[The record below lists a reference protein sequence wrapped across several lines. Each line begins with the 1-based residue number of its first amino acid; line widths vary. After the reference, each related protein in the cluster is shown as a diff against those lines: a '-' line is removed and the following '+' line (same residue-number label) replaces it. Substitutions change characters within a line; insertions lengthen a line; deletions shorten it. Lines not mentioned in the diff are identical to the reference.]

1 MSDYFD
7 PKNEELLKD
16 FFAEAQ
22 SQVESLEQNLLV
34 LENDPRNKDAI
45 DELFRAAHTLKG
57 GASTVQMSEISEFTH
72 AIEDVLDSLRS
83 SRNKITEKVIDSLL
97 ASVDMLKEMLD
108 KRANGQVFDEDME
121 SLLAAL
127 KSAVKAGQADAG
139 QGAAGKAKTAR
150 KAAAGGGAQSPELTE
165 YELLE
170 FRENLA
176 PGERICKVTVEFNE
190 LNTMNTV
197 GGIQVFA
204 VLKRTGKVLKTE
216 PEFEQI
222 YADNFFPVIIYYLAT
237 KENAETLKA
246 LCTINDVTTGVEV
259 HTVTDDGGIIAEG
272 RAAINKEIRELDETR
287 EQDEARE
294 EAEDEK
300 DLKKSPHKFISS
312 VLRVDSKRIDT
323 LLNLVSEIVIMKS
336 TINQINTQFGA
347 HYLEFQNTHV
357 RFQERIRELF
367 EMLPAVLEEIGNGAP
382 IKTVKKNILNQF
394 GDLFSLYTAFDSSY
408 KDTLNKFRGSSQSL
422 SRITGAL
429 QEGVMQ
435 IRMVP
440 ISHIF
445 SRFPRLVRDLSK
457 SLNKNVNLIIEGEST
472 ELDKSIIE
480 DLLDPL
486 IHCVRNSI
494 DHGIEDP
501 DQREKIGK
509 EREGTIVLRAR
520 NEGNLVIIEV
530 EDDGMGID
538 VGAIRKKAIDS
549 GLIHPDKSLS
559 EIEAFNLIFKP
570 GFSTAKKVTNVSG
583 RGVGLD
589 VVKKQIEKMNGDVSI
604 WSNHTQGTRFTIR
617 IPLTLA
623 IVQGLLVRVGKEVYA
638 VPITSVFETLRITEQ
653 DIKRIDNYEVFNLRE
668 DVISL
673 IRLHKIFN
681 IDADAD
687 REYNYAVIVGS
698 GEKKVGLFVDVL
710 IGEEDVVIKPLKD
723 RFTKSPGIAGA
734 TILGDGRV
742 SLILDVNELLNL
754 GLKMEI
760 EERKKRETITS

>member
-22 SQVESLEQNLLV
+22 SQIESLEQNLLA
-34 LENDPRNKDAI
+34 LENDPKNKDAI

-57 GASTVQMSEISEFTH
+57 GAATVQMSEISEFTH

-83 SRNKITEKVIDSLL
+83 SRKRITEKVIDSLL

-121 SLLAAL
+121 PLISTL
-127 KSAVKAGQADAG
+127 KSALSAGQE
-139 QGAAGKAKTAR
+139 AAGRGKTA
-150 KAAAGGGAQSPELTE
+150 AAPITRARTQSPELTE

-176 PGERICKVTVEFNE
+176 PGEHICKVTVEFNE

-204 VLKRTGKVLKTE
+204 VLKRVGKILKTE

-222 YADNFFPVIIYYLAT
+222 YADNFYPVIAYYLAT
-237 KENAETLKA
+237 KENAALLKTL
-246 LCTINDVTTGVEV
+246 CNINDVTTGVEV
-259 HTVTDDGGIIAEG
+259 HTVTDDGEVIAEG
-272 RAAINKEIRELDETR
+272 RAAVNKKIREQE
-287 EQDEARE
+287 EARE
-294 EAEDEK
+294 ETEEEK

-336 TINQINTQFGA
+336 TINQINSQFGA
-347 HYLEFQNTHV
+347 HYQEFQNTHAQ
-357 RFQERIRELF
+357 FQERIRELF
-367 EMLPAVLEEIGNGAP
+367 EMLPTVMEEIGNGVS
-382 IKTVKKNILNQF
+382 IKTVKKNIIGQF
-394 GDLFSLYTAFDSSY
+394 GDLFSLYAAFDASY

-422 SRITGAL
+422 GRITSAL

-457 SLNKNVNLIIEGEST
+457 SLNKSVNLIIEGEST

-501 DQREKIGK
+501 DQREKTGK
-509 EREGTIVLRAR
+509 ERDGTIVLRAR

-530 EDDGMGID
+530 EDDGKGID

-604 WSNHTQGTRFTIR
+604 WSGNNQGTRFTIR

-623 IVQGLLVRVGKEVYA
+623 IVQGLLVRVGKEIYA

-681 IDADAD
+681 ISADED
-687 REYNYAVIVGS
+687 REYHYVVIVGS
-698 GEKKVGLFVDVL
+698 GEKKVGLFVDLL

-734 TILGDGRV
+734 TILGDGKV

>member
-1 MSDYFD
+1 
-7 PKNEELLKD
+7 
-16 FFAEAQ
+16 
-22 SQVESLEQNLLV
+22 
-34 LENDPRNKDAI
+34 
-45 DELFRAAHTLKG
+45 
-57 GASTVQMSEISEFTH
+57 
-72 AIEDVLDSLRS
+72 
-83 SRNKITEKVIDSLL
+83 
-97 ASVDMLKEMLD
+97 
-108 KRANGQVFDEDME
+108 
-121 SLLAAL
+121 
-127 KSAVKAGQADAG
+127 
-139 QGAAGKAKTAR
+139 
-150 KAAAGGGAQSPELTE
+150 
-165 YELLE
+165 
-170 FRENLA
+170 
-176 PGERICKVTVEFNE
+176 
-190 LNTMNTV
+190 
-197 GGIQVFA
+197 
-204 VLKRTGKVLKTE
+204 
-216 PEFEQI
+216 
-222 YADNFFPVIIYYLAT
+222 
-237 KENAETLKA
+237 
-246 LCTINDVTTGVEV
+246 
-259 HTVTDDGGIIAEG
+259 
-272 RAAINKEIRELDETR
+272 
-287 EQDEARE
+287 
-294 EAEDEK
+294 
-300 DLKKSPHKFISS
+300 
-312 VLRVDSKRIDT
+312 
-323 LLNLVSEIVIMKS
+323 
-336 TINQINTQFGA
+336 
-347 HYLEFQNTHV
+347 
-357 RFQERIRELF
+357 
-367 EMLPAVLEEIGNGAP
+367 MLPAVLEEIGNGAP

-422 SRITGAL
+422 SRITAAL

-604 WSNHTQGTRFTIR
+604 WSNNTQGTRFTIR

-687 REYNYAVIVGS
+687 REYNYVVIVGS

-754 GLKMEI
+754 GLRMEI

>member
-16 FFAEAQ
+16 FFAEAEAQ
-22 SQVESLEQNLLV
+22 IEVLEQNLLV
-34 LENDPRNKDAI
+34 LDSDPDNKDAI

-57 GASTVQMSEISEFTH
+57 GSGSVQMEEISRFTH
-72 AIEDVLDSLRS
+72 LIEDVLEEVRS
-83 SRNKITEKVIDSLL
+83 SHKKINEQVIDSLL
-97 ASVDMLKEMLD
+97 SAVDVLKEMIA
-108 KRANGQVFDEDME
+108 KRAHGEIFTGDIEHLTTALE
-121 SLLAAL
+121 SFISVPQKQSR
-127 KSAVKAGQADAG
+127 KSSAEQKIRKSDQNIESKEAD
-139 QGAAGKAKTAR
+139 
-150 KAAAGGGAQSPELTE
+150 ELTE

-170 FRENLA
+170 FQQNSTRDEN
-176 PGERICKVTVEFNE
+176 IYKIQVEFNE
-190 LNTMNTV
+190 NNPMNTV
-197 GGIQVFA
+197 GGIQVY
-204 VLKRTGKVLKTE
+204 VILKNLGEILKTI
-216 PEFEQI
+216 PEFELL
-222 YADNFFPVIIYYLAT
+222 YADNFFPAITYFIST
-237 KENAETLKA
+237 KENQT
-246 LCTINDVTTGVEV
+246 TIKNMCNITDVTTGVSVRTIKSGSESAGHAV
-259 HTVTDDGGIIAEG
+259 SIKKTIQAE
-272 RAAINKEIRELDETR
+272 L
-287 EQDEARE
+287 EAV
-294 EAEDEK
+294 AEKQEEK
-300 DLKKSPHKFISS
+300 DIKKTPHKLVGSI
-312 VLRVDSKRIDT
+312 LRVDSKRIDI

-336 TINQINTQFGA
+336 AINQVNLQFGN
-347 HYLEFQNTHV
+347 HYMEFQNTQTQ
-357 RFQERIRELF
+357 FQERIKELF
-367 EMLPAVLEEIGNGAP
+367 DTLPDFIEEIQKGTSLKV
-382 IKTVKKNILNQF
+382 IKKNILTQF
-394 GDLFSLYTAFDSSY
+394 GDLLSMYNHFDSLYKDS
-408 KDTLNKFRGSSQSL
+408 LAKFRGTTQSL
-422 SRITGAL
+422 GRITSSL

-457 SLNKNVNLIIEGEST
+457 SLKKNVNLIIEGEST

-494 DHGIEDP
+494 DHGVEEP
-501 DQREKIGK
+501 KEREKLGK
-509 EREGTIVLRAR
+509 EKEGTIVLRAN
-520 NEGNLVIIEV
+520 NEGNMVIIEI
-530 EDDGMGID
+530 EDDGIGID
-538 VGAIRKKAIDS
+538 VGAIRKKAIDT
-549 GLIHPDKSLS
+549 GLIHPDKTLS
-559 EIEAFNLIFKP
+559 DIEAYNLIFKP
-570 GFSTAKKVTNVSG
+570 GFSTAKRVTDVSG

-604 WSNHTQGTRFTIR
+604 WSSYNQGTKFTIR

-638 VPITSVFETLRITEQ
+638 IPITSVFETLRITKQ

-673 IRLHKIFN
+673 IRLNKIFN
-681 IDADAD
+681 ISIDEK
-687 REYNYAVIVGS
+687 REYNYVVVVGS

-734 TILGDGRV
+734 TILGDGTV

-760 EERKKRETITS
+760 DERKKREGIIT